1 MDLSK
6 IPSPCFVLDESLL
19 IRNLERAKDFQTRA
33 PITLLLALKGFA
45 LPRAFPLMRQ
55 TLCGVTA
62 SSLSEAILG
71 KEEFKGDVHI
81 YAPAYSD
88 AEIDSLLT
96 IASHITFN
104 SLSQWRRFAGKT
116 VAANVSPG
124 LRINPEYS
132 PVETDLYNPCVKGSR
147 LGVTRRLLGEKL
159 PQGIEGLHCHNLC
172 ECDSHALEKTLAAI
186 EANFGDLLPKL
197 QWLNLGGGHLFNA
210 SNYDLEHA
218 ISQLQGFHSC
228 YPNLKIILEP
238 GAAYV
243 WQTGYLVSSVLDVV
257 ETEEGQVLMLD
268 SSFAAHMPDCLEM
281 PYKPRIQGANINGEG
296 KFQYRL
302 GGMTCLAGDQMSAYG
317 FATEVKVG
325 DKLVFEDMMHY
336 TFVKTTFFNGVAHP
350 SLGIW
355 TKDNNFELIRS
366 FGYQDYK
373 AKLC

>member
-1 MDLSK
+1 MNLSQ

-19 IRNLERAKDFQTRA
+19 KRNLERAKDFQFRA

-55 TLCGVTA
+55 YLTGVTA
-62 SSLSEAILG
+62 SSLSEALLG

-88 AEIDSLLT
+88 AEIDSLLE

-104 SLSQWRRFAGKT
+104 SLSQWQRFSAKT
-116 VAANVSPG
+116 IAAKVSPG

-147 LGVTRRLLGEKL
+147 LGVTRKLLGQAL

-172 ECDSHALEKTLAAI
+172 ECDSFAMEKTLEAI
-186 EANFGDLLPKL
+186 EANFGDLLPQLK
-197 QWLNLGGGHLFNA
+197 WLNLGGGHLFNA
-210 SNYDLEHA
+210 AHYDLEHA
-218 ISQLQGFHSC
+218 ISVLQTFKSR

-257 ETEEGQVLMLD
+257 ETEQGQVLMLD

-281 PYKPRIQGANINGEG
+281 PYKPRIQGADIDGKG

-302 GGMTCLAGDQMSAYG
+302 GGMTCLAGDQMDAYG
-317 FATEVKVG
+317 FEADVKVG

-355 TKDNNFELIRS
+355 REDNSFELIRS